1 MFSDYKETPEM
12 SVAQY
17 YNSAMYRH
25 PQAMTAAAV
34 AAAAHQ
40 GAQFYPNTTMHHSW
54 YPSGYHGQPGQ
65 MSQAPTTYCM
75 QEEQQMAAA
84 WHANSHTF
92 QQEFQEY
99 FGHFQGQQNPCAN
112 DNNNGALPSPP
123 ITISGSEIS
132 SPGVDGSSPIQ
143 TNHPRPSQ
151 VRSPYEWIK
160 KNTYQSQP
168 LPGKFCVFLSS
179 TYFLVTFIFVRC
191 MKFNSFNAF

>member
-1 MFSDYKETPEM
+1 M

-40 GAQFYPNTTMHHSW
+40 GAQFYPNASMHPHSW
-54 YPSGYHGQPGQ
+54 YPSGYHGQSGQ
-65 MSQAPTTYCM
+65 MSQPAPTTYCM

-84 WHANSHTF
+84 WHATNTHSF

-99 FGHFQGQQNPCAN
+99 FGHFHGQQTNQSCLN

-132 SPGVDGSSPIQ
+132 SPGIDGSSPIQ

-168 LPGKFCVFLSS
+168 LPGKFYVSNLIFFLFHYCS
-179 TYFLVTFIFVRC
+179 YN
-191 MKFNSFNAF
+191 KFTITCFFFFFFSI